1 MTLAGVDTSHLKPI
15 AIQSEEPSLSPRA
28 FSIPSLHGV
37 GDSHLEY
44 RGAQTLLP
52 NQSKF
57 QEDIET
63 DQCIVRVENGQEKVN
78 FCVADVRKRLREH
91 LHTPKKMFLRDPE
104 DPSG

>member
-1 MTLAGVDTSHLKPI
+1 MNPV
-15 AIQSEEPSLSPRA
+15 AIRSEEPSLSPRA

-37 GDSHLEY
+37 GDSHLES
-44 RGAQTLLP
+44 RGTRALLP

-57 QEDIET
+57 REDGDTLE
-63 DQCIVRVENGQEKVN
+63 DQCIVRVGNDQEKVK